1 MKLYSEASLAFIA
14 KSESFLKE
22 ILSSETPYK
31 LRRSRFEYL
40 GHTYPIHIVVF
51 TAQDKIGYFDPHTYQ
66 IGLHESLMYTV
77 SDDNLKDIIRHELA
91 HYLCYI
97 MGSTDTTAHGPHFKG
112 LCERFG
118 WNETVS
124 KASFN
129 IDLELKSEERQEQ
142 LKLVK
147 KVKAL
152 LKLAESDN
160 VHEAELA
167 TLKANQLIL
176 KHNIKNLDFQERI
189 IYSETLLIFKR
200 RNAKLSTIYDI
211 IKHFLVRP
219 VLIYGKNQV
228 ALEVNGHKE
237 NIELAKH
244 ISHFLDE
251 ELERLWEKET
261 SLKGRKA
268 KNSFFM
274 GIAKG
279 YEQKT
284 KQLNNEFHP
293 SEQNALIKVQ
303 RQLDEDI
310 KLIYKR
316 LSYSKSS
323 STTDRDAY
331 HKGKKKG
338 QSLTIHSPIKNK
350 AKTFLLNWSRT

>member
-14 KSESFLKE
+14 KSERLLKE

-66 IGLHESLMYTV
+66 IGLHESLMYSV
-77 SDDNLKDIIRHELA
+77 SDIHLKDIIRHELA

-97 MGSTDTTAHGPHFKG
+97 MGAVDSSPHGPQFKG

-118 WNETVS
+118 WNDSVS

-129 IDLELKSEERQEQ
+129 IELELKNEAGQEQ

-200 RNAKLSTIYDI
+200 RNAKLSAIYDI

-244 ISHFLDE
+244 IGQFLDE

-261 SLKGRKA
+261 SLKGKKA
-268 KNSFFM
+268 KNSFFL

-279 YEQKT
+279 YDQKNQQIKNQFEPT
-284 KQLNNEFHP
+284 EK
-293 SEQNALIKVQ
+293 NALIKVEKK
-303 RQLDEDI
+303 LDEDI

-323 STTDRDAY
+323 STTDSDAY
-331 HKGKKKG
+331 QKGKKKG

-350 AKTFLLNWSRT
+350 VKTFLLNWSRS